1 MRQVIFAVFVFSIS
15 ARYGLTQN
23 FKIDKFELNGNL
35 TFDSLRAKESEILI
49 TIFYKNFGK
58 NDCAKTSKFNFSNE
72 DCNVTSF
79 IEKLKISLEKSSF
92 VCPTRIQIF
101 YWDESKKNN
110 TYYIEDR
117 IKKKSFNNKNFLA
130 IEDLMAFVDFANVRN
145 LIPTDSLI
153 INLNKMGRTQSV
165 GEKQFV
171 NSIFEFTK
179 TIKRTGIIPFPC
191 PSELRA
197 LCKDTIT
204 ASGGSCHFYPIPTED
219 MFLEHLVSIFK
230 PNLVINLLS
239 TKISNLYNLSNKKI
253 DSLLGRDSIQN
264 ELIEKLKLDILKE
277 QNYLSL
283 SMSNSLFNITFAGN
297 SLPTSI
303 SADLLNNLALTFS
316 SKFKSPWNINISI
329 NSLNARGNLNV
340 DEFVQS
346 NQEILND
353 GLTPMIRK
361 THIVDLVE
369 NWSLKNTI
377 GLNVGFGIEKQV
389 SKKIKLTFDVRGGK
403 ILPSN
408 LETQLVKGIFHYR
421 ATVPGITD
429 ELMQINSLNLK
440 DNVTYSNSFDQKFA
454 VSGFNSELSANLR
467 FLILKN
473 VSIHG
478 SFNLGYVHLTN
489 LDYDPNRFLSNLY
502 GEFNS
507 SFHYIKSFSIMPFSL
522 GIGAGIY
529 F

>member
-1 MRQVIFAVFVFSIS
+1 
-15 ARYGLTQN
+15 
-23 FKIDKFELNGNL
+23 
-35 TFDSLRAKESEILI
+35 
-49 TIFYKNFGK
+49 
-58 NDCAKTSKFNFSNE
+58 
-72 DCNVTSF
+72 
-79 IEKLKISLEKSSF
+79 
-92 VCPTRIQIF
+92 
-101 YWDESKKNN
+101 
-110 TYYIEDR
+110 
-117 IKKKSFNNKNFLA
+117 
-130 IEDLMAFVDFANVRN
+130 
-145 LIPTDSLI
+145 
-153 INLNKMGRTQSV
+153 
-165 GEKQFV
+165 
-171 NSIFEFTK
+171 
-179 TIKRTGIIPFPC
+179 
-191 PSELRA
+191 
-197 LCKDTIT
+197 
-204 ASGGSCHFYPIPTED
+204 
-219 MFLEHLVSIFK
+219 
-230 PNLVINLLS
+230 
-239 TKISNLYNLSNKKI
+239 
-253 DSLLGRDSIQN
+253 
-264 ELIEKLKLDILKE
+264 
-277 QNYLSL
+277 
-283 SMSNSLFNITFAGN
+283 
-297 SLPTSI
+297 
-303 SADLLNNLALTFS
+303 
-316 SKFKSPWNINISI
+316 
-329 NSLNARGNLNV
+329 
-340 DEFVQS
+340 
-346 NQEILND
+346 
-353 GLTPMIRK
+353 
-361 THIVDLVE
+361 
-369 NWSLKNTI
+369 LKNTI